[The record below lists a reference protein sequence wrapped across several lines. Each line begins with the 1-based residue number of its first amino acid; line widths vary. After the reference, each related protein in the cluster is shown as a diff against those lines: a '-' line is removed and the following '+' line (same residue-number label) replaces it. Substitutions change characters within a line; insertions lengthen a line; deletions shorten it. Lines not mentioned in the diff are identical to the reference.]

1 MSVICPPAPEP
12 NAAGLVAPAEIDRSC
27 RWPVL
32 LLFLLAVSWL
42 VIASGLTLV
51 ASLKLHAPRLLA
63 DSAWLTYG
71 RLQPAAANALLYGF
85 AVPAGLGLALW
96 LSTRLGGVPLRLPG
110 LAFGG
115 ALVWNVGLKLGLLG
129 ILLGDSTG
137 FEWLEM
143 PRYAAPILFAGYALI
158 GVSALMTFKDRR
170 ERQLYVSQWF
180 LLVAVFWFPWIFS
193 TAHLLVSFM
202 PLRGIMPAVVAWW
215 YAGNL
220 TVLWLG
226 FVGLAAVFYLL
237 PKLLGGP
244 LFSRYHALF
253 AFWVLAL
260 FGGWTG
266 IPQSAPL
273 PAWMPAVST
282 IANLFV
288 LLAAVAVLLNVRRT
302 LMALPIPRS
311 HFPLSLVIFSM
322 VAYGIANLFSAAAAI
337 PSVAAITD
345 FTLFTPAR
353 TQLFVY
359 GFFGLAMFAGM
370 YHTLP
375 RLLGFSLPSVKLI
388 KLHAVCAP
396 TGLVISVAALA
407 LGGVLQGQA
416 LNHPESAFLD
426 SLRPGLMALRLSTL
440 GDTLLLVGHVAL
452 FLNLAGAVFGWCRA
466 VWPPVFAAALRAEAP
481 RAAR

>member
-1 MSVICPPAPEP
+1 MSGALAPAPVLT
-12 NAAGLVAPAEIDRSC
+12 AAELAAPAEIDRSC

-42 VIASGLTLV
+42 VMASGLTLV
-51 ASLKLHAPRLLA
+51 ASLKFHAPRLLA

-85 AVPAGLGLALW
+85 ALPAGLGLTLW
-96 LSTRLGGVPLRLPG
+96 LCARLGGVPLRFPG

-129 ILLGDSTG
+129 ILGGDSTG
-137 FEWLEM
+137 IEGLEM
-143 PRYAAPILFAGYALI
+143 PRYAAPILFVGYALI
-158 GVSALMTFKDRR
+158 GVSALMTFRDRR
-170 ERQLYVSQWF
+170 ERRLYVSQWF

-193 TAHLLVSFM
+193 TAHLLVSFV
-202 PLRGIMPAVVAWW
+202 PLRGVMPAVVAWW

-226 FVGLAAVFYLL
+226 FIGLAAVFYLL

-273 PAWMPAVST
+273 PAWMPALST
-282 IANLFV
+282 IANLFALV
-288 LLAAVAVLLNVRRT
+288 ATVAVVLNVRRT
-302 LMALPIPRS
+302 LTALPVPRS
-311 HFPLSLVIFSM
+311 RFPLSLVIFSA
-322 VAYGIANLFSAAAAI
+322 VAYGIANLFNAVAAI
-337 PSVAAITD
+337 PAVAAITD

-353 TQLFVY
+353 TQLYVY

-370 YHTLP
+370 YHLLP
-375 RLLGFSLPSVKLI
+375 RLLGFSLPSARLI
-388 KLHAVCAP
+388 KLHAGCALA
-396 TGLVISVAALA
+396 GLAISSAALA
-407 LGGVLQGQA
+407 LGGLLQGQV
-416 LNHPESAFLD
+416 LTHPDSAFLD

-440 GDTLLLVGHVAL
+440 GDSLLLVGHTAL
-452 FLNLAGAVFGWCRA
+452 FLNLAGALVGWCRA
-466 VWPPVFAAALRAEAP
+466 AWPPVWAAALRPEG
-481 RAAR
+481 RGVAR